1 MNNGVQLENG
11 YTRIA
16 NEILD
21 VLAKTSLNGTQRR
34 VLDVVFRQTYGYHR
48 KEHNL
53 SLTFIA
59 KATGIHKKQIQRELS
74 ALIERNIII
83 VDREATFSNSRVLR
97 FNKNYTEWLDSIQV
111 TNSLPPNEIDTETGN
126 KLVTSTGSEIVT
138 QKKKDDKE
146 NIKENIY
153 SSVIDYLNFKCN
165 TNYRATTGKTRSL
178 IKARVNEGF
187 VLEDFK
193 KVIDIKYVEWFKT
206 DMAKYLRPETL
217 FGTKFESYLNQKS
230 NLNKGGD
237 KVGKFGNAIRFD
249 VSKGN
254 REIESTENL
263 EDEIKKLGLM

>member
-83 VDREATFSNSRVLR
+83 VDRKQHLVTQEYF
-97 FNKNYTEWLDSIQV
+97 DSIKIIQ
-111 TNSLPPNEIDTETGN
+111 SG
-126 KLVTSTGSEIVT
+126 
-138 QKKKDDKE
+138 
-146 NIKENIY
+146 
-153 SSVIDYLNFKCN
+153 
-165 TNYRATTGKTRSL
+165 
-178 IKARVNEGF
+178 
-187 VLEDFK
+187 
-193 KVIDIKYVEWFKT
+193 
-206 DMAKYLRPETL
+206 
-217 FGTKFESYLNQKS
+217 
-230 NLNKGGD
+230 
-237 KVGKFGNAIRFD
+237 
-249 VSKGN
+249 
-254 REIESTENL
+254 
-263 EDEIKKLGLM
+263 